1 MVIGD
6 FMKIKGKKAQVQITL
21 IPEIVIKARSLGL
34 NISKVSENALKRAID
49 ALEQTKPQNDMNSA
63 FLGEASFGKEGSVE
77 PRAGFEP
84 ATSAL
89 PRQCPTN

>member
-1 MVIGD
+1 MGRQVRVNLTID
-6 FMKIKGKKAQVQITL
+6 EQVVKKA
-21 IPEIVIKARSLGL
+21 KDLGL
-34 NISKVSENALKRAID
+34 NISKVSENALKRAIN
-49 ALEQTKPQNDMNSA
+49 ALEQSNPESGSKTK

>member
-1 MVIGD
+1 MTTHKLSVD
-6 FMKIKGKKAQVQITL
+6 KINVTIRINKQLYKQAKDSGLNVSRIT
-21 IPEIVIKARSLGL
+21 EIALQRSIKALNKEFLNECSFAKENSL
-34 NISKVSENALKRAID
+34 
-49 ALEQTKPQNDMNSA
+49 
-63 FLGEASFGKEGSVE
+63 E

>member
-1 MVIGD
+1 MKKNVMIRIDKEVIH
-6 FMKIKGKKAQVQITL
+6 KAK
-21 IPEIVIKARSLGL
+21 ELGL
-34 NISKVSENALKRAID
+34 NISKVSENALKRAVA
-49 ALEQTKPQNDMNSA
+49 ALEQTKPQNETKSA

-89 PRQCPTN
+89 PRQCPTS

>member
-1 MVIGD
+1 
-6 FMKIKGKKAQVQITL
+6 MKIKGKKATVSITL
-21 IPEIVIKARSLGL
+21 NPNCVEKARNLGL
-34 NISKVSENALKRAID
+34 NISKISENALKRAIN
-49 ALEQTKPQNDMNSA
+49 ALEQVKSQNETKTA

>member
-1 MVIGD
+1 MSTHKNSVNKVNVTIRINK
-6 FMKIKGKKAQVQITL
+6 KIYQQAKDSGLNVSKIT
-21 IPEIVIKARSLGL
+21 EIALLRSIKAL
-34 NISKVSENALKRAID
+34 NNE
-49 ALEQTKPQNDMNSA
+49 
-63 FLGEASFGKEGSVE
+63 FLGEASLPKEGSVE

>member
-1 MVIGD
+1 MVVGD
-6 FMKIKGKKAQVQITL
+6 KMKIKGKKAQVQITL

-34 NISKVSENALKRAID
+34 NISKVSENALKRAVD
-49 ALEQTKPQNDMNSA
+49 ALEQTKPQNEVKTA
-63 FLGEASFGKEGSVE
+63 FLGEASLPKEGSME

-89 PRQCPTN
+89 PRQCPTS